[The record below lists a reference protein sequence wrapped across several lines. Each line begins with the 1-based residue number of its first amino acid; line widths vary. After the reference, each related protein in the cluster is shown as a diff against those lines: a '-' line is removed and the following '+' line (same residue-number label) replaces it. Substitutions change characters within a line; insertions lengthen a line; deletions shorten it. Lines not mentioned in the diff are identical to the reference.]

1 MWGQSAPT
9 RHKQSLELGQPVQ
22 GKSPKN
28 QKRRNGRAPEECPPI
43 VLMKLGLANVAQGP
57 IEPSGLQV
65 RHIKI
70 RSKCHGNTPWL

>member
-1 MWGQSAPT
+1 
-9 RHKQSLELGQPVQ
+9 
-22 GKSPKN
+22 
-28 QKRRNGRAPEECPPI
+28 